1 VGHDKAMHLR
11 LDTNMDAPEEIK
23 SRLDIAELI
32 GEYLPLKP
40 AGSGAFKTLCPF
52 HQEKTPSFY
61 VSRTRQTWHCFG
73 CDEGGDV
80 FTFVEKLEGMEF
92 REALEFLAQKVG
104 VTLPKFD
111 GQKASYKKR
120 VYEVNDL
127 AMRFFRSALASLPQA
142 EHARVYLKKRGV
154 DDLTADLFGLGYAP
168 NGWDSLTNALLKKNI
183 TSEEMLQAGL
193 VGKREQGTG
202 VYDRFRDR
210 LMFPIADVHGNI
222 VGFTG
227 RILND
232 QNKEAK
238 YVNTP
243 ETQAYRKSAVL
254 YGLDKAKGAIRNTD
268 LAVIVE
274 GNMDVVASHQFE
286 VLPVVASSGTALTAE
301 QLTLLKRF
309 TKNLAIAFDQ
319 DNAGKA
325 ATLRGLDLARGQDF
339 NIKIISLPPE
349 LGKDPDDVIRK
360 DPALWKKAIENAESI
375 MDWIYKNAF
384 RDRHAHQPE
393 DKKLIAKDVLE
404 EAQRIADPIER
415 DHWMKKLATD
425 LNTSEHAIREAFDR
439 IVSSKK
445 PGASRNVN
453 RQPRVSSPDSGS
465 PAENEAN
472 AFQAKLGTDMRMER
486 RVLAS
491 IIARDGLFLPSFEE
505 FGLESSNFRSKELE
519 MLYEILKKAYNSGEF
534 SNQAL
539 GAGHTIRP
547 PVHLQPEE
555 AKTFDAIAFIAER
568 EFAGMTVGEI
578 KSEQKQGIEQLKS
591 RHSKRLRTS
600 IEEEMREAERLG
612 DEEKICKLLKRFEE
626 LT

>member
-1 VGHDKAMHLR
+1 
-11 LDTNMDAPEEIK
+11 MDAPEEIK
-23 SRLDIAELI
+23 SRIDIAELI

-73 CDEGGDV
+73 CDLGGDI

-92 REALEFLAQKVG
+92 REALEFLADKAG

-111 GQKASYKKR
+111 GQKSSHKKR

-142 EHARVYLKKRGV
+142 EDARAYLKKRGV
-154 DDLTADLFGLGYAP
+154 DDLTSDLFGLGYAP
-168 NGWDSLTNALLKKNI
+168 DSWDGLTNALLKKDV

-193 VGKREQGTG
+193 VGKRERGTG

-227 RILND
+227 RVLND

-254 YGLDKAKGAIRNTD
+254 YGLDKAKGAIRNAD
-268 LAVIVE
+268 MAVIVE
-274 GNMDVVASHQFE
+274 GNMDVIASHQFE
-286 VLPVVASSGTALTAE
+286 VLNVVASSGTALTAE

-319 DNAGKA
+319 DSAGKA
-325 ATLRGLDLARGQDF
+325 ATLRGLDVARGQDF

-349 LGKDPDDVIRK
+349 VGKDPDEAIRK
-360 DPALWKKAIENAESI
+360 DPELWKKAIAGAESI

-384 RDRHAHQPE
+384 RGRDAKKPE

-404 EAQRIADPIER
+404 EVRRISDPIER
-415 DHWMKKLATD
+415 DHWIKKLAIG
-425 LNTSEHAIREAFDR
+425 LNSSESAVRESLSR
-439 IVSSKK
+439 LRSSKGPAFPRK
-445 PGASRNVN
+445 AEFNSPGSADDRLPGDDKDMPPFAKNADHDIE
-453 RQPRVSSPDSGS
+453 RQ
-465 PAENEAN
+465 
-472 AFQAKLGTDMRMER
+472 
-486 RVLAS
+486 VLAS
-491 IIARDGLFLPSFEE
+491 MISRDGLFSPSFEE
-505 FGLESSNFRSKELE
+505 FALKSTDFSSKELQF
-519 MLYEILKKAYNSGEF
+519 LYEALKKAYDSGEF

-539 GAGHTIRP
+539 GTGHTIRP
-547 PVHLQPEE
+547 PAHLQPEE
-555 AKTFDAIAFIAER
+555 AKTFDAVAFIAER
-568 EFAGMTVGEI
+568 EFAEMTVEEI
-578 KSEQKQGIEQLKS
+578 KREQKQGIEQLKS
-591 RHSKRLRTS
+591 RRSKRLRETL
-600 IEEEMREAERLG
+600 EEEMREAELLG
-612 DEEKICKLLKRFEE
+612 DEQRINDVLKRFEE